1 MSNCLKREAEE
12 LIMAFEANSADLI
25 RNSEAMK
32 LLIARA
38 GRGELTA
45 EEVDAQAQELVAVSD
60 RLQEQRRQ
68 LVSAYKNVNLR
79 VPRPDKPTSRD

>member
-68 LVSAYKNVNLR
+68 LVSTYKNVNLR